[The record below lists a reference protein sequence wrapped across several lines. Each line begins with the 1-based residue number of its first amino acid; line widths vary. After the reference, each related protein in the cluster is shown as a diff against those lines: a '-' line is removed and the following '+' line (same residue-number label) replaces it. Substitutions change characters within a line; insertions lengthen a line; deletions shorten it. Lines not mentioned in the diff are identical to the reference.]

1 MVGLSCSWWAPVL
14 VHTALFSLR
23 MAPCAVSACHSLGH
37 LDFSLLNRFYPD
49 LAGVIF
55 SQLILHFV
63 AACII
68 TMICVQVFFT
78 LPAVIA

>member
-1 MVGLSCSWWAPVL
+1 
-14 VHTALFSLR
+14 
-23 MAPCAVSACHSLGH
+23 
-37 LDFSLLNRFYPD
+37 LNRFYPD